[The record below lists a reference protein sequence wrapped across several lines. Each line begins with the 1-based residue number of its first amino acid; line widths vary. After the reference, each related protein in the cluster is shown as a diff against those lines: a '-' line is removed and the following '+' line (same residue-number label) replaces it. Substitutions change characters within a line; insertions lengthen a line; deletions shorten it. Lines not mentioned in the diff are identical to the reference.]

1 MTQQLCASAAS
12 PRFDHAVSLAADV
25 CCLKY
30 VSGAREE
37 ALHRLG
43 IKSVEDLLLH
53 IPYRYLDFCH
63 VYTIEDAPVGDVVTV
78 VAEVDRVQNKAHTR
92 IPVTEVSL
100 IDETGVINAAFF
112 RQPWISRQLAVGDR
126 LALIGKI
133 EFSYGFKQMK
143 SPHFEKLDS
152 GQVAGSIQPV
162 HYVSSGI
169 SVAWMRRIVS
179 TAFEQ
184 LLPVAD
190 PIPAELRVVRG
201 LMPRGQ
207 AYRAMH
213 FPHTFGERYLARR
226 RLAYDEALYL
236 QLALRLRNDMNL
248 LGVAPVAHISGEH
261 TRALAAALPFKLSD
275 EQQEAVD
282 QITADMC
289 SSERIMNRL
298 LLGDVGTGKTAVA
311 SFGLALVADTGTQAC
326 VMAPT
331 GVLAQQYSVKVGPLL
346 SACGISWALLTGA
359 TPKSERVDMLSRLA
373 SGELTVLFGT
383 QAVIQDDVEF
393 RALSLVV
400 IDEQHRFGVRQRGML
415 AEKAANPH
423 LLVMSATPIPRTLGL
438 LIYGDL
444 DISILDEL
452 PPGRT
457 PVKTRCITGK
467 KRRDLYHF
475 LDQEIGRG
483 RQVYL
488 VCPAIEDT
496 PDGGL
501 NAVKSYYEDIAKAL
515 LPERRVGLMHGKLK
529 PKEKAAVMEDF
540 KAGRLDALVST
551 TVIEVGVDVPNAS
564 VMVIENAER
573 YGLSALHQLR
583 GRVGRGAAESWCFL
597 VSDNQSENVQKRLKF
612 LCSTTDGFAVAQYDL
627 ETRGPGDF
635 FGSRQ
640 HGLPTLQIADLM
652 NDTRTLHAAQAE
664 AVAMLAD
671 DPLLEAPEHALLEQQ
686 VQQMF
691 EKAGAMN

>member
-1 MTQQLCASAAS
+1 MQNQQPPRRRRPMTPEERAMAAERRRQKEILRRRAMRRYYAFLALLGALALAALVGLFFLIKAAAGWARGGQASSVSAAQSVSASAPPAS
-12 PRFDHAVSLAADV
+12 SGEPAADPNAPADPALWSLILTNTTNPLPEGYAPELASV
-25 CCLKY
+25 G
-30 VSGAREE
+30 SNSRNGEQFMDARVKEPLEQMFAAAKADGIELVARSAYRSTQEQTTLFNSMKQDYINQGMSEEE
-37 ALHRLG
+37 A
-43 IKSVEDLLLH
+43 
-53 IPYRYLDFCH
+53 F
-63 VYTIEDAPVGDVVTV
+63 A
-78 VAEVDRVQNKAHTR
+78 
-92 IPVTEVSL
+92 
-100 IDETGVINAAFF
+100 
-112 RQPWISRQLAVGDR
+112 
-126 LALIGKI
+126 
-133 EFSYGFKQMK
+133 
-143 SPHFEKLDS
+143 
-152 GQVAGSIQPV
+152 
-162 HYVSSGI
+162 
-169 SVAWMRRIVS
+169 
-179 TAFEQ
+179 
-184 LLPVAD
+184 
-190 PIPAELRVVRG
+190 
-201 LMPRGQ
+201 
-207 AYRAMH
+207 
-213 FPHTFGERYLARR
+213 ARR
-226 RLAYDEALYL
+226 RLIYEELLIL
-236 QLALRLRNDMNL
+236 QLGIGRMKNRGAARTGAPMQKMSPEPFWAL
-248 LGVAPVAHISGEH
+248 
-261 TRALAAALPFKLSD
+261 LPFSPTGA
-275 EQQEAVD
+275 QRRAVEE
-282 QITADMC
+282 ILTDMAGET
-289 SSERIMNRL
+289 SMNRL
-298 LLGDVGTGKTAVA
+298 LQGDVGSGKT
-311 SFGLALVADTGTQAC
+311 LVAAAAIWACIRAGYQAALL
-326 VMAPT
+326 APT
-331 GVLAQQYSVKVGPLL
+331 EILATQHAEGLNRMLAPFGMRV
-346 SACGISWALLTGA
+346 ALLTGGMKA
-359 TPKSERVDMLSRLA
+359 AARRTTLAAIRNDEADLVVGTHAILSE
-373 SGELTVLFGT
+373 G
-383 QAVIQDDVEF
+383 VEF
-393 RALSLVV
+393 ARLGLAV

-475 LDQEIGRG
+475 LDQEIGCG